1 MIIERDKIIKERN
14 EKKDNTAYSELLANQ
29 DRKIYSYLKDLY
41 SHDPNGTNEDIIQAS
56 QWILKSLDL
65 CSSRVNS
72 TIQELIHSKYQSIQ
86 KATTIQNS
94 CIQTLPSSLRC
105 SILLFLRSRSLST
118 ASSLLSQ

>member
-29 DRKIYSYLKDLY
+29 DRKIYFYLKDLY
-41 SHDPNGTNEDIIQAS
+41 LHDPNGTNEDIIQAS

-65 CSSRVNS
+65 CSSIVNS

-86 KATTIQNS
+86 KATTI
-94 CIQTLPSSLRC
+94 PYHE
-105 SILLFLRSRSLST
+105 
-118 ASSLLSQ
+118 ASSNLLNQSLHLLEQQACNVSSNYST